1 MRIISSTPSSRIR
14 ASPSGNET
22 PWFMGRAARIRDR
35 HRQPRQARRA
45 GAGIVRA
52 LWGCD
57 CKMAERLSG
66 GEMLIRAL
74 QDEGVDYVF
83 GYPGGAV
90 LHIYDAIFKQQRI
103 EHVLARHEQA
113 ATHMADGYARSTG
126 KTGVALVTS
135 GPGATNAIT
144 GIATAYMDSTPIVV
158 ISGQVPSHVIGT
170 DAFQET
176 DMVGVSRPVVKHS
189 YLVRSGAEIPRVVKE
204 AFYIARSGRPGPVVI
219 DVPKDTTDPS
229 VLFEYDYPDS
239 VSLRSYSPATRGHSG
254 QIKKAATALLAAKR
268 PVIYAGGGVVQGN
281 AAPALTA
288 LVKRLGCPV
297 TNTLMGLGGF
307 PANDCQFLGMLG
319 MHGTF
324 EANMAMHHADLIFAV
339 GARFDDRVTND
350 PAKFAPDAIIVHLDI
365 DPASISKIVNAD
377 IPIVGPA
384 AVVLADIDRL
394 VASRLAANPDLLDRD
409 AHAAWQQRIQGWR
422 DAHGLDHDQRHRS
435 GLNGALLPQQVVQ
448 AVYRATCGQ
457 AFVTSDVGQHQ
468 MFAAQYYKFDAP
480 RRWINSGGLGTMGFG
495 LPAAM
500 GVQFAHPGA
509 VVACITGEGSFMMN
523 MQELSTCMQYAL
535 PIKIINLNNK
545 ALGMV
550 KQWQDMQYGG
560 RHSHSTYQ
568 DALPDF
574 KALCE
579 SFGHTA
585 CRVDSLDELDG
596 VMADAFGAR
605 HKDDLV
611 FVDAHID
618 PEEHVYPMAVKG
630 GGMNDMVLERVDGRD
645 DIREDL

>member
-1 MRIISSTPSSRIR
+1 
-14 ASPSGNET
+14 
-22 PWFMGRAARIRDR
+22 
-35 HRQPRQARRA
+35 
-45 GAGIVRA
+45 
-52 LWGCD
+52 
-57 CKMAERLSG
+57 MAERLSG

-126 KTGVALVTS
+126 KTGVVLVTS

-189 YLVRSGAEIPRVVKE
+189 YLVGSGAEIPRVVKE

-229 VLFEYDYPDS
+229 VLFDYDYPDS

-254 QIKKAATALLAAKR
+254 QIKRAATALLAAKR

-288 LVKRLGCPV
+288 LVKRLGFPV

-307 PANDCQFLGMLG
+307 PANDGQFLGMLG

-394 VASRLAANPDLLDRD
+394 VESRLAANPDLLDRD

-596 VMADAFGAR
+596 VMTDAFGAK

-611 FVDAHID
+611 FVDAHVD